1 MPSPL
6 YTPVCLTGSIFSRLK
21 GTKLGLIDYSVLPN
35 NNVSVCQRTTV
46 QGLKFELSSIIY
58 NLLNG
63 ETMVLNVNRKFD
75 LHQYKPVL
83 NGWASL
89 LLEDWDEITHKKQF
103 YHFNRVKR
111 KIFGENVWIC

>member
-1 MPSPL
+1 
-6 YTPVCLTGSIFSRLK
+6 
-21 GTKLGLIDYSVLPN
+21 
-35 NNVSVCQRTTV
+35 
-46 QGLKFELSSIIY
+46 
-58 NLLNG
+58 
-63 ETMVLNVNRKFD
+63 MVLNVNRKFD